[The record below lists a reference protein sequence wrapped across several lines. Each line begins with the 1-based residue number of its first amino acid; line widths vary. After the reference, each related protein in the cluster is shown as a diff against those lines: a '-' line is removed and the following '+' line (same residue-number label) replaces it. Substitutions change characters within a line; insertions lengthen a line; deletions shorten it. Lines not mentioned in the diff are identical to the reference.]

1 MGTPIDNVMDLAFS
15 LIHDIDLAKMA
26 EDDFK
31 HLGYNWLNFAIAR
44 FKECKANLTINE
56 LDERYFVRKYFED
69 ELTIEEQTILAYG
82 VVYYWLH
89 HKAMYSK
96 LLKNAIN
103 TKDFQQLSNA
113 NLLLRLNEMKE
124 DTRKEF
130 LRLRKAYSKRYPGDW
145 NGWN

>member
-1 MGTPIDNVMDLAFS
+1 LGTPVDNVMDLAFS

-26 EDDFK
+26 EDDFR
-31 HLGYNWLNFAIAR
+31 HLGYNWLSFATAR

-56 LDERYFVRKYFED
+56 NELDEKYFED

-96 LLKNAIN
+96 LLKNAVN

-130 LRLRKAYSKRYPGDW
+130 LRLRKAYSKRYD
-145 NGWN
+145 NFQGWN

>member
-1 MGTPIDNVMDLAFS
+1 MSTPVDNVMDLAFS

-26 EDDFK
+26 EDDFR
-31 HLGYNWLNFAIAR
+31 HLGYNWLSFAIAR

-56 LDERYFVRKYFED
+56 NELDEKYFED

-130 LRLRKAYSKRYPGDW
+130 LRLRKAYSKRYD
-145 NGWN
+145 NFQGWN

>member
-1 MGTPIDNVMDLAFS
+1 MSTPIDNVMDLAFS

-26 EDDFK
+26 VEDFQ
-31 HLGYNWLNFAIAR
+31 HLGYNWLSFATAR
-44 FKECKANLTINE
+44 FKECKANLAIRENAFG
-56 LDERYFVRKYFED
+56 DRYFED

>member
-1 MGTPIDNVMDLAFS
+1 MDLAFS

-26 EDDFK
+26 EDDFR

-56 LDERYFVRKYFED
+56 NEFYEKYFED

-130 LRLRKAYSKRYPGDW
+130 LRLRKAYSKRYD
-145 NGWN
+145 NFQGWN

>member
-31 HLGYNWLNFAIAR
+31 HLGYNWLSFAIAR

-56 LDERYFVRKYFED
+56 LDEKYFED

-82 VVYYWLH
+82 VVYYWLY

-130 LRLRKAYSKRYPGDW
+130 LRLRKAYSKRYD
-145 NGWN
+145 NFQGWN

>member
-1 MGTPIDNVMDLAFS
+1 LGTPVDNVMDLAFS

-26 EDDFK
+26 EDDFR
-31 HLGYNWLNFAIAR
+31 HLGYNWLSFAIAR

-56 LDERYFVRKYFED
+56 NELDEKYFED

-96 LLKNAIN
+96 LLKNAVN

-124 DTRKEF
+124 ETRKEF
-130 LRLRKAYSKRYPGDW
+130 LRLRKAYSKRYHDFQ
-145 NGWN
+145 GWN

>member
-26 EDDFK
+26 EDDFR

-56 LDERYFVRKYFED
+56 NEFYEKYFED

-130 LRLRKAYSKRYPGDW
+130 LRLRKAYSKRYNDFQ
-145 NGWN
+145 GWN

>member
-26 EDDFK
+26 IEDFM
-31 HLGYNWLNFAIAR
+31 HLGYNWLSFAVAR

-56 LDERYFVRKYFED
+56 NEFYEKYFED

-130 LRLRKAYSKRYPGDW
+130 LRLRKAYSKRYD
-145 NGWN
+145 NFQGWN